1 MFKLKSKK
9 GFVIVEVLCGISIF
23 MILFYASLQAI
34 YTSSKIKKQQRHLEV
49 YFTYLESLK
58 NNLIYNNTYEELK
71 FLQENNKI
79 YIKDEQI
86 QEKILKSKNVKN
98 IFTDE
103 MPSIFPY
110 IKMNILGDE
119 ILEVNLQLNYKF
131 NEKHKKV
138 DCKFYKGRYK
148 R

>member
-23 MILFYASLQAI
+23 MILFYPSLHGI
-34 YTSSKIKKQQRHLEV
+34 YTSLKIKKQQIPLEV

-79 YIKDEQI
+79 YIKDEKI
-86 QEKILKSKNVKN
+86 QEKILKSKDIKN

-103 MPSIFPY
+103 VPLTFPY
-110 IKMNILGDE
+110 IKMDVLGDE

-131 NEKHKKV
+131 NEKNKKI